1 MNLFDD
7 FISLFFPKT
16 CYACGN
22 NLFTNEHILCTS
34 CLVKLPRTNFHRD
47 NDNPMCRVF
56 WGRVRIESA
65 TSLYYF
71 RKGGKVQHLIH
82 QFKYKGHKEIG
93 IYLGEILGADLAG
106 SDLFK
111 TIDRIVPIPLHEKKL
126 RKRGFN
132 QSEVF
137 ARGLSTAM
145 HKDLDTHSV
154 VRTIATSTQTKKSR
168 YKRWENVS
176 EIFLLR
182 HPETLYGKHILLVD
196 DVVTTGAT
204 MEACIQTIL
213 QAPGSRV
220 SVASIAFAHH

>member
-7 FISLFFPKT
+7 FISLFFPKI

-22 NLFTNEHILCTS
+22 HLFTNEHVLCTA
-34 CLVKLPRTNFHRD
+34 CLARLPRTYYHRD
-47 NDNPMCRVF
+47 KENPLCRVF
-56 WGRVRIESA
+56 WGRVNIESA
-65 TSLYYF
+65 ASLFYF

-82 QFKYKGHKEIG
+82 QFKYKGHQEIG
-93 IYLGEILGADLAG
+93 IFLGELLGAEIAG
-106 SDLFK
+106 YNGFGS
-111 TIDRIVPIPLHEKKL
+111 IDRIIPVPLHEKKL

-137 ARGLSTAM
+137 ARGLSAAM
-145 HKDLDTHSV
+145 KKELDTTSV

-182 HPETLYGKHILLVD
+182 HPETLAGKHILLVD

-204 MEACIQTIL
+204 MEACIHSIL
-213 QAPGSRV
+213 QAQGSKV
-220 SVASIAFAHH
+220 SIASIAFAHH